1 MNRQW
6 LVPIVVSLGLVATGV
21 GVSSQ
26 ASGIK
31 PQAQGQGKGTGFR
44 QQASASQP
52 DDLRPLLKQYC
63 VTCHN
68 TRTKTGGLELESADP
83 LHVQADPELWEKV
96 VKKVRAGMM
105 PPAGMPAPAADA
117 RKSFVAVLESRL
129 DRAAARA
136 SNPGRPLVHRLN
148 RAEYANA
155 IRDLLSLDI
164 DPATLLPAD
173 DSSAGFDNIADV
185 LGVSPVLLESYLS
198 AADRIA
204 ALAVG
209 NPKTPPSSEV
219 YRVRQDASQSR
230 HVEGLPLGTV
240 GGFAIERTLPLD
252 GEYQFQVRL
261 FRTNLGTMRGL
272 EQPHQLEISVDGVRV
287 HLAAFGGDKDVT
299 NSSANPTLT
308 GDEIDERF
316 TARVPLKAG
325 PRTIAVAFIEKTSAY
340 NSRRLQSY
348 VRSSADTIDFSG
360 FPHIDQFII
369 TGPFNPTGSGD
380 TPSRRRIF
388 VCHPQSTSTKDAAS
402 DAPQAVSR
410 RSSLS
415 TRASEVGCA
424 RRILAPL
431 ARRAYRG
438 DVTTR
443 DMQTLLDFFA
453 RGRAES
459 NSFEGGIEM
468 ALRRLLA
475 SPKFVF
481 RVEREPVQLAA
492 GQAYRLGDLELA
504 SRLSFFLWS
513 SIPDEE
519 LLREAER
526 GSLKSPAVLEQQ
538 VRRMLADPKS
548 EALIGNFAGQ
558 WLHLRN
564 LRTKVPNSFQFPD
577 FDDDLRRAMVDEV
590 ELFFKSVIAEDRNVL
605 DLMTADYTFVNE
617 RLARH
622 YGVRGIYG
630 SQMRRVTLTDDA
642 RRGLLGKGALLMV
655 TSHAHRT
662 SPVLRGKWVLE
673 NIIGVAPAP
682 PPDDVPALSDEEHPN
697 KPRSGRD
704 VLEQHRANQV
714 CASCHRVLDPIGF
727 AMENYDAVGAW
738 RTRDGGTLGDP
749 IDASGQLVDGTKVDG
764 VVALRQALVR
774 EPQMFVRTM
783 TEKLLTYAV
792 GRGLTAS
799 DMAVVRKIV
808 RDAEPKQYRFS
819 ALVLGVVNSA
829 PFQMRSKAS
838 EPATR
843 LAAKASGL

>member
-1 MNRQW
+1 VDPARSRQAA
-6 LVPIVVSLGLVATGV
+6 P
-21 GVSSQ
+21 
-26 ASGIK
+26 ASK
-31 PQAQGQGKGTGFR
+31 
-44 QQASASQP
+44 P

-68 TRTKTGGLELESADP
+68 TRTKTGGLELESPDP

-96 VKKVRAGMM
+96 VKKLRAGMM
-105 PPAGMPAPAADA
+105 PPAGMPAPPADA
-117 RKSFVAVLESRL
+117 RKGFVSVLESRL
-129 DRAAARA
+129 DRAAAQTP
-136 SNPGRPLVHRLN
+136 NPGRPLVHRLN

-155 IRDLLSLDI
+155 IRDLLALDI
-164 DPATLLPAD
+164 DAATLLPAD
-173 DSSAGFDNIADV
+173 DSSSGFDNIADV

-209 NPKTPPSSEV
+209 NPKMPPSSEV

-252 GEYQFQVRL
+252 GDYQFQVRL

-287 HLAAFGGDKDVT
+287 HIAAFGGDKDVT
-299 NSSANPTLT
+299 ASSANPTLT

-316 TARVPLKAG
+316 TVRVPLKAG
-325 PRTIAVAFIEKTSAY
+325 RRSIAVAFLEKTSAY
-340 NSRRLQSY
+340 NTRRLQSY

-388 VCHPQSTSTKDAAS
+388 QCHPDG
-402 DAPQAVSR
+402 
-410 RSSLS
+410 
-415 TRASEVGCA
+415 RALKPDEVPCA
-424 RRILAPL
+424 RRILSTL
-431 ARRAYRG
+431 ARLAYRG
-438 DVTTR
+438 DVTPR
-443 DMQTLLDFFA
+443 DLQTLMDFYA
-453 RGRAES
+453 RGRTES

-492 GQAYRLGDLELA
+492 GSAYRIGDLELA

-519 LLREAER
+519 LLRQAER

-548 EALIGNFAGQ
+548 QALVTNFAGQ

-590 ELFFKSVIAEDRNVL
+590 ELFFRSVIDEDRNVL
-605 DLMTADYTFVNE
+605 ELMTADYTFVNE

-622 YGVRGIYG
+622 YGVRGVYG
-630 SQMRRVTLTDDA
+630 SQMRRVTLTDDV

-682 PPDDVPALSDEEHPN
+682 PPDDVPALSDDEHPN
-697 KPRSGRD
+697 KPRSGRE

-774 EPQMFVRTM
+774 EPQLFVRTM

-799 DMAVVRKIV
+799 DMAVVRTIV
-808 RDAEPKQYRFS
+808 RDSEAKHYRLS

-829 PFQMRSKAS
+829 PFQMR
-838 EPATR
+838 
-843 LAAKASGL
+843 AKASLRPDVGRGL